1 MNIRPSNFPLNNADQ
16 QSIDAQKG
24 AAGLAERYKDLL
36 GFQAAGQDVG
46 LFYQLEQG
54 AQAVEKDEIG
64 NYTNSGSDQIKN
76 ISRYGNY
83 SSPIEAGGQYS

>member
-24 AAGLAERYKDLL
+24 AAGLTERYKDLL
-36 GFQAAGQDVG
+36 GFQAAGQDIG

-54 AQAVEKDEIG
+54 AEVADANEIG
-64 NYTNSGSDQIKN
+64 NYTNSGSDQTKN

-83 SSPIEAGGQYS
+83 SSPIEAGGRYT